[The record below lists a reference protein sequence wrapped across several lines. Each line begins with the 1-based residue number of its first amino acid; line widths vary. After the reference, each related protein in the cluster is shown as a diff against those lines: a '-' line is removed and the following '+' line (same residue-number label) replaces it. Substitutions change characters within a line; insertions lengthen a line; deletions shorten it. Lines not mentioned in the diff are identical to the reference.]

1 MWPRPPLARG
11 TRLYRN
17 ERGRMTDRPHVG
29 RLRRGRPAA
38 GCRLRGQV
46 DRYWQRCAGARERMF
61 DNPHE
66 VDRDDTEIEAM
77 VAAEALHADNVGS

>member
-1 MWPRPPLARG
+1 
-11 TRLYRN
+11 
-17 ERGRMTDRPHVG
+17 
-29 RLRRGRPAA
+29 
-38 GCRLRGQV
+38 
-46 DRYWQRCAGARERMF
+46 MF